1 MDRVGLDSDLI
12 QIPNPNII
20 QPRTTLANLTSAA
33 TALLGT
39 TASAALTPLTS
50 VLGHEHDLKLPGA
63 LLPPH
68 NDAETIGGSFSYF
81 SVTFL
86 RTFLDLHQFGNK
98 EAIAKERDRLSDEIN
113 RGYFA
118 DISEIRKN
126 DGKIAMANNTII
138 PSSTAVKF
146 PDLEVSLSDGRCVKV
161 PINAGQTVTDTSQMP
176 ASCVSLLCL
185 SFRASSLGMVESWIL
200 PFRDAFSDAGTVQ
213 IYEVSF
219 IDSWLFS
226 LGPAR
231 RLILKMMRKSN
242 DPRRQILY
250 SFGDHYYFRKKLQIL
265 NLLTG
270 YIFLLDGLGRIR
282 WQEMRYF
289 TKRGGENKEQ

>member
-1 MDRVGLDSDLI
+1 MMLRRLVVRF
-12 QIPNPNII
+12 P
-20 QPRTTLANLTSAA
+20 
-33 TALLGT
+33 
-39 TASAALTPLTS
+39 TS
-50 VLGHEHDLKLPGA
+50 VLCSAQKIHTPILGERPLP
-63 LLPPH
+63 LNLP
-68 NDAETIGGSFSYF
+68 SQ
-81 SVTFL
+81 TFL

-98 EAIAKERDRLSDEIN
+98 EAIAKERDRLSDELN

-146 PDLEVSLSDGRCVKV
+146 PDLEVSFPDGRCVKL
-161 PINAGQTVTDTSQMP
+161 PINAAQTVTDTSQMP
-176 ASCVSLLCL
+176 APYVSLLCL

-200 PFRDAFSDAGTVQ
+200 PFRDSFSDAGTVQ

-219 IDSWLFS
+219 IDSWLLS

-242 DPRRQILY
+242 DPHRQVMY

-282 WQEMRYF
+282 WQGFGYATEEELSWLLSC
-289 TKRGGENKEQ
+289 TSLLLDEK